1 MLARALER
9 GKTGSSDRVCS
20 AAMSESEIKTLCVT
34 GAGQMGS
41 QIAMLGA
48 LAGIETRLHDISEEQ
63 LEAAVAT
70 NRKHIQRRVDKGK
83 MSAEEMAGAF
93 DRLTASSDLEQAS
106 TGADFVI
113 EAVTERL
120 EVKRAV
126 FEQLDRFTPDHAVLA
141 TNSSYLMSSEI
152 ASATARP
159 EKVCNMHFFFP
170 PLVMRL
176 VEVVKGEATSDA
188 TAQAAS
194 DLARRMGRHPVL
206 LHKELPGFLVNR
218 ILRSIVNEA
227 YYLLDNGVASFEDID
242 NACRLGLN
250 HPLGPFQLSDFS
262 GLDIGYNARQE
273 IFTRTGNAE
282 DAPPSA
288 LARRV
293 ERGDLGRKTGRGFYD
308 YSTDP
313 PTPTED

>member
-1 MLARALER
+1 MNADQM
-9 GKTGSSDRVCS
+9 K
-20 AAMSESEIKTLCVT
+20 ILCVT

-48 LAGIETRLHDISEEQ
+48 LAGLETRLHDVSEEQ
-63 LEAAVAT
+63 LEKALAT
-70 NRKHIQRRVDKGK
+70 NRKHLRRRVDKGK
-83 MSAEEMAGAF
+83 MTAEDLEAAF
-93 DRLTASSDLEQAS
+93 GRLQATSDLETA
-106 TGADFVI
+106 GADADFAI

-120 EVKRAV
+120 DVKRDV
-126 FEQLDRFTPDHAVLA
+126 FARLDAICPSHAILT

-152 ASATARP
+152 ADATGRP
-159 EKVCNMHFFFP
+159 DRVCNMHFFFP

-176 VEVVKGEATSDA
+176 VEVVRGEQTSEETVEV
-188 TAQAAS
+188 TAA
-194 DLARRMGRHPVL
+194 LARRMGRQPVL

-218 ILRSIVNEA
+218 ILRAIVNEA
-227 YYLLDNGVASFEDID
+227 YFLLDNGVASFEDID
-242 NACRLGLN
+242 AACRLGLN

-273 IFTRTGNAE
+273 IFQRTGRPE
-282 DAPPSA
+282 DAPPRA
-288 LARRV
+288 LALRV

-313 PTPTED
+313 PSPTPDDV